1 MQSPN
6 PRDSQVSL
14 FKLILGEKAS
24 RPFSQKQ
31 DTKFHFEKV
40 LFMCQPPKN
49 THRLHI

>member
-24 RPFSQKQ
+24 RPSSQKP
-31 DTKFHFEKV
+31 DTKFHMEKV
-40 LFMCQPPKN
+40 LFMCQPPKK
-49 THRLHI
+49 TQRLHI